1 MGKAICHWARRAT
14 LIAALLLPGA
24 ALADQADAIRFD
36 VILHGIKAGELR
48 IDGQIEGAR
57 YAAQG
62 VMETT
67 GLAAALRKIRY
78 TATTQGAMRETRF
91 TPARYTETAERGNGT
106 RRDFEIRYRAGTP
119 VSVASNPPR
128 TPKDRD
134 VDPAKQGGTIDP
146 LTALYAVLR
155 DVAPDQAC
163 RLDVKMFDGAR
174 RSQVQLSAPR
184 PKGKGVTCAGE
195 YRRLEGFSA
204 REMAEKSRFPFT
216 LTYAPTEDGRL
227 RVVEIS
233 TETILGKGHLKRR

>member
-1 MGKAICHWARRAT
+1 MGMAFWRAA
-14 LIAALLLPGA
+14 LIAALLAPVPA
-24 ALADQADAIRFD
+24 RADQADAIRFD
-36 VILHGIKAGELR
+36 VILRGIKAGELR
-48 IDGQIEGAR
+48 IDGRIEGAR
-57 YAAQG
+57 YTASG

-67 GLAAALRKIRY
+67 GLAAAIRKIRY
-78 TATTQGAMRETRF
+78 SATAQGAARETRF
-91 TPARYTETAERGNGT
+91 TPARYTETADRGSGK

-128 TPKDRD
+128 TPKDHD

-163 RLDVKMFDGAR
+163 QLDVKMFDGAR
-174 RSQVQLSAPR
+174 RSQVRLAAPK
-184 PKGKGVTCAGE
+184 PAGKGVTCSGE
-195 YRRLEGFSA
+195 YRRLEGFSE

-216 LTYAPTEDGRL
+216 LTYAPTADGRL

>member
-1 MGKAICHWARRAT
+1 MGKAFRRSARIGA
-14 LIAALLLPGA
+14 LVASLLLPGT
-24 ALADQADAIRFD
+24 LRADQTDAIHFD
-36 VILHGIKAGELR
+36 VILRGIKAGELR
-48 IDGQIEGAR
+48 IDGRIDGST
-57 YAAQG
+57 YAAEG

-67 GLAAALRKIRY
+67 GLAAAIRKIRY
-78 TATTQGAMRETRF
+78 TAATEGRARDTRF
-91 TPARYTETAERGNGT
+91 TPARYTETAERGGGNT
-106 RRDFEIRYRAGTP
+106 RAFEIRYKAGRP
-119 VSVASNPPR
+119 VSVTSNPPR

-155 DVAPDQAC
+155 DVNPDEAC
-163 RLDVKMFDGAR
+163 KLDVKMFDGAR

-184 PKGKGVTCAGE
+184 PARIGVTCSGE
-195 YRRLEGFSA
+195 YRRLAGFSE

-216 LTYAPTEDGRL
+216 LTYAPTADGRL